1 MTVNKKSRTIL
12 IDFNLVNIGMSDA
25 KNVTI
30 SAKMLDSEKQIE
42 ATSNLT
48 LLKARDNQS
57 LNL

>member
-12 IDFNLVNIGMSDA
+12 IDFNLENIGMSDA

-30 SAKMLDSEKQIE
+30 SAKMLDSEKKIE

-57 LNL
+57 LSL